1 MIESSVAGVKKNAT
15 LPDGATFDVPEGK
28 KIKLLK
34 KPQNATY
41 EIVGPYRGTLDGYQC
56 GWWANFTGNCA
67 RGNVQDGVAEG
78 GTRAAPVPGA
88 TRGLTPPKQ

>member
-1 MIESSVAGVKKNAT
+1 MIELSVPDVKKNAA
-15 LPDGATFDVPEGK
+15 LPDCAMFNVPDGK

-41 EIVGPYRGTLDGYQC
+41 EIVGPYKGTLDGYQC

-67 RGNVQDGVAEG
+67 RGNVQDGDAVGA
-78 GTRAAPVPGA
+78 TRAAPVAGA
-88 TRGLTPPKQ
+88 TRGLIPPKQ